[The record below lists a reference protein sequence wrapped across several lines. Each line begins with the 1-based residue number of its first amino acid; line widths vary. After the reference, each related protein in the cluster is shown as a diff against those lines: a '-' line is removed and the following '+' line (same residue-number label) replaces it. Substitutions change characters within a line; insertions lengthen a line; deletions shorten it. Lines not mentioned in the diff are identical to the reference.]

1 MTSDIVEQASPDHAG
16 SARHGREAVTVTVAI
31 PVYNERTH
39 LRRAVESVLAQTFE
53 DFELIVVDDG
63 STDGSLD
70 TIADLADPRIRRL
83 RQQNGGKAS
92 ALNRALDA
100 ARGEFFCLQ
109 DADDE
114 ANPERLA
121 AQVAAFRADPELG
134 GVFCRHELIVDGRR
148 RSPRFRAADPEECAL
163 AIERMANPAHDP
175 TIMVRLSL
183 TRDQRFAEDLRVGQG
198 EDHLLRIGERH
209 PMAVVAGC
217 HYAYRVHDGNAS
229 KASGER
235 TLTYRREVLR
245 RASQRR
251 GIPPAEVRRPKRY
264 QRVDRALH
272 VTGHVVDSTI
282 ELRALGRRRQA
293 IEDAAAHLRGAWRY
307 PATWLP
313 LLYAVVP
320 NPVLR
325 WKRPDITTVSA
336 ELAQSGHRP

>member
-1 MTSDIVEQASPDHAG
+1 
-16 SARHGREAVTVTVAI
+16 VTVVI

-39 LRRAVESVLAQTFE
+39 LRRAVESVLAQTFA

-70 TIADLADPRIRRL
+70 TIADLDDPRIRRL
-83 RQQNGGKAS
+83 RQENGGKAS

-100 ARGEFFCLQ
+100 ARGEFFCIQ

-114 ANPERLA
+114 ANPQRLA
-121 AQVAAFRADPELG
+121 VQVAALRADPELG

-148 RSPRFRAADPEECAL
+148 RSPRFRPADRDECAR
-163 AIERMANPAHDP
+163 AIERMVNPGLDP

-183 TRDQRFAEDLRVGQG
+183 TRDQRFAEDLRVGEG
-198 EDHLLRIGERH
+198 EDHLLRVGERH

-217 HYAYRVHDGNAS
+217 HYAYRVHEGNGS

-235 TLTYRREVLR
+235 TLRYRQEVIR

-251 GIPPAEVRRPKRY
+251 GIAPPDVRRPKQY
-264 QRVDRALH
+264 QRVDRAAH
-272 VTGHVVDSTI
+272 VTGHVVASVL

-293 IEDAAAHLRGAWRY
+293 IEDSVVHLQGAWRY
-307 PATWLP
+307 PSTWLP
-313 LLYAVVP
+313 LVYAVAP
-320 NPVLR
+320 EAVLR
-325 WKRPDITTVSA
+325 WKRPDVTAMSA
-336 ELAQSGHRP
+336 TLAEAGHAP